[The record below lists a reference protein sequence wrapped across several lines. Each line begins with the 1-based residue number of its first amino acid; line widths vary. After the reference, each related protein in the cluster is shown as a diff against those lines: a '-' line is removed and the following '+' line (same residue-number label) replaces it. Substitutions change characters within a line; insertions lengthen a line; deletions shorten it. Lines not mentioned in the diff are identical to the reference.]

1 MREDELDRLLSE
13 LRLLHLRTERVLAD
27 IDQLRHPPDTTVPHR
42 APSAS
47 AENTQAVFTP
57 GDYVYIRNQIRHVPS
72 GRRGSPADRAAI
84 VERVTGNRVDIR
96 TANGY
101 ATWRIAHNLTAIT
114 ATQYSEHKEA

>member
-27 IDQLRHPPDTTVPHR
+27 IDQLRHPTETAVPHR
-42 APSAS
+42 ASSSP
-47 AENTQAVFTP
+47 NTQVVFAP

-72 GRRGSPADRAAI
+72 GQRGSSADRAAI

-101 ATWRIAHNLTAIT
+101 ATWRVAHNLRAIT
-114 ATQYSEHKEA
+114 ATQYNQYKES